1 MRQFTIKEKD
11 VKEYIGKKVLW
22 NQDYGDGQPKD
33 VVTIDS
39 ICYKGGFDK
48 LNEPVFLNKSKD
60 RYMTL
65 DYVKKNIKERNND
78 R

>member
-11 VKEYIGKKVLW
+11 VKEYIGKKVWW

-65 DYVKKNIKERNND
+65 DYVKKNIKEEE
-78 R
+78 